1 MEENLLKTCLYDKH
15 VALGAQMSPFGG
27 FIMPIQYSNITDEH
41 NAVRHRAGMFDVSHM
56 GEIFVSG
63 PDAEKFV
70 DHIFSNKVAGME
82 DGKILY
88 GMMLYPDGR
97 TVDDLLVYKE
107 FVPDHYL
114 LVVNAS
120 NIAKDYEWIC
130 AQKNGYDVEIV
141 NASDSWGQIALQG
154 PEAEKFAVETLGLG
168 PAAALG
174 FYTYYEAEWTSCHPE
189 QPSCHPERSEGTPQR
204 MIVSRTGYTGEDGF
218 EIYASH
224 EAINEMWDMLLEAGV
239 VPCGLGC
246 RDTLRFEAG
255 LPLYGHELSDDI
267 TPLEAGL
274 GMFAKIKDKE
284 EFIGREALVAQ
295 KEAGLKRKSVGIE
308 LQDKAI
314 PRAGYPVE
322 VNGVQVG
329 VVTTGYRSISTDRS
343 VCVAMVDKAY
353 TELGTA
359 VEIRI
364 RKKVFPGIVTKRRFY
379 ETNYKK

>member
-15 VALGAQMSPFGG
+15 VALGALMSPFGG
-27 FIMPIQYSNITDEH
+27 FIMPIQYTNITDEH
-41 NAVRHRAGMFDVSHM
+41 NAVRHKAGMFDVSHM
-56 GEIFVSG
+56 GEIFVNG

-70 DHIFSNKVAGME
+70 SHVFSNDIAGLE

-88 GMMLYPDGR
+88 GMMLYPNGT

-107 FVPDHYL
+107 FEPDSYL

-120 NIAKDYEWIC
+120 NIGKDYEWLLSQ
-130 AQKNGYDVEIV
+130 AEGYDVKV
-141 NASDSWGQIALQG
+141 DNQSDVWGQIALQG
-154 PEAEKFAVETLGLG
+154 PEAEKFAVETLGLTE
-168 PAAALG
+168 AASLG
-174 FYTYYEAEWTSCHPE
+174 FYTYYET
-189 QPSCHPERSEGTPQR
+189 CHPERSEGSSHTR

-224 EAINEMWDMLLEAGV
+224 EVINQMWDTLLAAGV

-255 LPLYGHELSDDI
+255 LPLYGHELSDEI

-274 GMFAKIKDKE
+274 GMFAKVKTKD
-284 EFIGREALVAQ
+284 EFIGRDALIAQ
-295 KEAGLKRKSVGIE
+295 KEAGLTRKSVGIE

-322 VNGVQVG
+322 VDGVQVG

-343 VCVAMVDKAY
+343 VCVALVDKAY
-353 TELGTA
+353 TELGTQ